1 MPCVSPF
8 SGCSLIG
15 PCQHGFGY
23 EGLALGRYLDPE
35 GFGYRYQIF
44 WFRARR
50 RHCAARV
57 KAFWLESF
65 RGLGFRGLGF
75 RGFGV

>member
-44 WFRARR
+44 GF
-50 RHCAARV
+50 
-57 KAFWLESF
+57 
-65 RGLGFRGLGF
+65 GLGGVIVLPGLRLSGL
-75 RGFGV
+75 RALGV